1 MDFLFINEK
10 EKKCVGVGFVPTESK
25 TLFFYIME
33 LLKFLGKLMPLP
45 KENIATNPKVR

>member
-25 TLFFYIME
+25 TLFFLYNGAIKIPWE
-33 LLKFLGKLMPLP
+33 TH
-45 KENIATNPKVR
+45 ATTKRKHCN